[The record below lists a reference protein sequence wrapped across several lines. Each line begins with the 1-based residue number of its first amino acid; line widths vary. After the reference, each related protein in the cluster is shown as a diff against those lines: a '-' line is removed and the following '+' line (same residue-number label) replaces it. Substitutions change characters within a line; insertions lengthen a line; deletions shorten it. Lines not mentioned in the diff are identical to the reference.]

1 MTTGHDDLAD
11 GSVGGSTSLQVKT
24 ESLGMLLGMV
34 GVLVFS
40 ATLPATIIALDA
52 FSPWFIAL
60 GRAALAGLAAI
71 PLLLLT
77 GAPRPTRAQLLEL
90 AGAALGV
97 VFGFPLL
104 TSWAMQY
111 VPAAHGGVV
120 LGILPLATAVAGAV
134 VAGDRPSLGFW
145 LTGIAGSVTVVVYS
159 LLDGGGSLHPA
170 DLALLA
176 AIVLTAFGYAMGG
189 RLSRVLGGWQTICWV
204 LVISLPITLPLALWR
219 STEITAPPSTAAL
232 LAFLY
237 VALAS
242 QFLGFFAWNKG
253 LALGGVARVSQ
264 TQLLQPFLTL
274 GLAVLLLGEAITART
289 LIFALLVIGAVAL
302 GRRMPVRRLS

>member
-1 MTTGHDDLAD
+1 MEREGTGGALVRIDAET
-11 GSVGGSTSLQVKT
+11 V
-24 ESLGMLLGMV
+24 GMLLGV
-34 GVLVFS
+34 IGVAVFS
-40 ATLPATIIALDA
+40 ATLPATIVALDS

-60 GRAALAGLAAI
+60 GRAALAGLAAL
-71 PLLLLT
+71 PLLLAT
-77 GAPRPTRAQLLEL
+77 RAPRPTRAQLLGL
-90 AGAALGV
+90 IGAALGV

-145 LTGIAGSVTVVVYS
+145 LTGIAGSVIVVVYS
-159 LLDGGGSLHPA
+159 LLDGGGNLHPA

-176 AIVLTAFGYAMGG
+176 AIVLTAFGYAIGG
-189 RLSRVLGGWQTICWV
+189 RLSRDLGGWQTICWV
-204 LVISLPITLPLALWR
+204 LVISLPVTLPLALWQG
-219 STEITAPPSTAAL
+219 TKIAAPPTTPAL
-232 LAFLY
+232 LAFIY

-242 QFLGFFAWNKG
+242 QFLGFFAWYRG

-274 GLAVLLLGEAITART
+274 GLAVLLLGETITART
-289 LIFALLVIGAVAL
+289 LIFAVLVIAVVAV
-302 GRRMPVRRLS
+302 GRRMPVRRIS